1 MNPLQTTYMGFTLR
15 SPIIAGSSGMT
26 KSLRNLE
33 EIEKN
38 GAGAVVLKSLFEE
51 QIRNDIKRNIADS
64 HDTYAY
70 PEAFDYISNF
80 TKAGVVDE
88 YLTLIG
94 EAKKSISIPVI
105 ASINCV
111 SGTDWIEYAKRFED
125 AGADALELNIFILPS
140 DLTKSAD
147 DTEKTYFE
155 IVENVKKQ
163 TSIPISVKIGYY
175 FTSLAKTVVT
185 LSWTGIKG
193 IVLFNRAYSPDINIE
208 TMQISPPHVFS
219 SPEESALPMRWIAL
233 LSDRTH
239 CDLAGSTGV
248 HTGEAAVKLILAGA
262 SAVQVCSVLYKKKF
276 SAIAEINAFIA
287 DWMKKNNFESI
298 DDFKGTMS
306 YKNIPNPA
314 AYERVQFMKYF
325 AGIE

>member
-1 MNPLQTTYMGFTLR
+1 MYYSLRDEKRYPNQSLNIFLFHRRDLHHNFRGKERGCHTEVSLQWQAKGSGGKQVWKTSAVLNLDTNNWLKDYEAFSNALHGV
-15 SPIIAGSSGMT
+15 AGSSGMT

-175 FTSLAKTVVT
+175 FTSLAKTDVT
-185 LSWTGIKG
+185 
-193 IVLFNRAYSPDINIE
+193 
-208 TMQISPPHVFS
+208 
-219 SPEESALPMRWIAL
+219 
-233 LSDRTH
+233 
-239 CDLAGSTGV
+239 
-248 HTGEAAVKLILAGA
+248 
-262 SAVQVCSVLYKKKF
+262 
-276 SAIAEINAFIA
+276 
-287 DWMKKNNFESI
+287 
-298 DDFKGTMS
+298 
-306 YKNIPNPA
+306 
-314 AYERVQFMKYF
+314 
-325 AGIE
+325 